1 MAEKG
6 KLLPQCLVCG
16 QVPALGIREG
26 VWVSGNFI
34 CESCEQELTTVR
46 QEDQRYAYF
55 VGKIKKLWS

>member
-16 QVPALGIREG
+16 QVPAWGIRGG
-26 VWVSGNFI
+26 VLVSGNFI
-34 CESCEQELTTVR
+34 CESCERELATVR